1 MTASRSRS
9 GIEAAP
15 AAHVKSRRWRAGLPA
30 LGLALA
36 AAILLAGA
44 PVALAHGPIDPIA
57 SSYLARV
64 GSAPPG
70 LEAKVVDG
78 DLRMWLKV
86 RRGLTV
92 TVVDSVSRGPYLRFS
107 PAGVFVNENSA
118 MYYLNQTPVA
128 LTPPAS
134 LRPTTPPSWHQVSTG
149 TSYEWHDGRL
159 HALAS
164 VALTPGSSFVGHWQ
178 IPLLVNGTRSAITGG
193 LWHAANPSIVW
204 FWPLVVLLACVL
216 AGWRLH
222 RPNFDGE
229 LSRGLGLTA
238 VVAVSVAVLGR
249 DLHGRP
255 GVSVFELVELAA
267 VLAFAVWALH
277 RLLFV
282 RHGYFTYFL
291 IAIVALWQGAELI
304 PTLLQGFVLAAE
316 PAFLARTAAVV
327 CLGTGAALLL
337 MVFRLADLR
346 DPPPPAP
353 DETAEVETEDDS
365 AWELA

>member
-1 MTASRSRS
+1 MTARRTRS
-9 GIEAAP
+9 GTEAAL
-15 AAHVKSRRWRAGLPA
+15 AARGKSRRWRGGIRA
-30 LGLALA
+30 LGLAVA
-36 AAILLAGA
+36 AAIILTGA
-44 PVALAHGPIDPIA
+44 PAASAHGPIDPIA

-64 GSAPPG
+64 GSAPRG

-86 RRGLTV
+86 HRGLTV
-92 TVVDSVSRGPYLRFS
+92 IVVDSVSRGPYLRFS

-134 LRPTTPPSWHQVSTG
+134 LRPTTPPSWHQVSSG

-178 IPLLVNGTRSAITGG
+178 IPLLVDGSRAVITGG
-193 LWHAANPSIVW
+193 LWHAADPSIVW
-204 FWPLVVLLACVL
+204 WWPLIVILACVL

-222 RPNFDGE
+222 RPGFDVE
-229 LSRGLGLTA
+229 LARGLGLTA
-238 VVAVSVAVLGR
+238 LVALSVAVVGR

-255 GVSVFELVELAA
+255 GISVFELVELAA

-282 RHGYFTYFL
+282 RHGYFTYFM

-327 CLGTGAALLL
+327 CLGTGAALIL

-346 DPPPPAP
+346 DTPPAEA
-353 DETAEVETEDDS
+353 DEPAEVEAEDDN